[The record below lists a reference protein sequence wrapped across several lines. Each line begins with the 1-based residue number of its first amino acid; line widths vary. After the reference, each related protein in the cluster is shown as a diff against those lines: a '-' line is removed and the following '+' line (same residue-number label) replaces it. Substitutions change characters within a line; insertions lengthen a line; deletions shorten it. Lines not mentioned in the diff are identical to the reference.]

1 MDRHAYRR
9 LVAVSFLG
17 ACVVLLAAHGSRA
30 QSTGTAGPGN
40 TAAAMANALAA
51 AEATKAGNTPAPAG
65 ASIQINSPGQSDN
78 CSLPVSAGYGSV
90 VLGATVV
97 WSHADAGCEHI
108 RQAWALRG
116 LGYDKAAVQMM
127 CELKTV
133 REAMSKAGTP
143 CDAQH

>member
-1 MDRHAYRR
+1 MRL
-9 LVAVSFLG
+9 LVA
-17 ACVVLLAAHGSRA
+17 ALLLSLSAAPALA

-40 TAAAMANALAA
+40 TAAAKANALAA
-51 AEATKAGNTPAPAG
+51 AEATKGGNTPAPAG
-65 ASIQINSPGQSDN
+65 ASIQINSPAQSDN

-90 VLGATVV
+90 VVGATVV

-116 LGYDKAAVQMM
+116 LGYDKAAIQMM